1 MDRVAAENRGSRK
14 TLSDKLTLTPLH
26 RIHAHG
32 RRQTRMPAP
41 PVGSAAHPPTGDAPG
56 TYVLKNRRIGPKR
69 WKSGFSRLSSYLY
82 QARSQARY
90 IRK

>member
-41 PVGSAAHPPTGDAPG
+41 PVRIALPIPRPATRREPTSW
-56 TYVLKNRRIGPKR
+56 KNRRIGPKR
-69 WKSGFSRLSSYLY
+69 WKVRLLSLVELSLSSPV
-82 QARSQARY
+82 AGS
-90 IRK
+90 IHP